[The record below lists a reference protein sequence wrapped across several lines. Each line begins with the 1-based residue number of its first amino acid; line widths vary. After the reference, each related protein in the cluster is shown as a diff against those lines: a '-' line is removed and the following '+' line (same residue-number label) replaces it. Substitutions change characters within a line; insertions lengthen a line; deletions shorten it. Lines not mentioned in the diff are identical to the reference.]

1 MDVAS
6 KKTLFSVRRH
16 YTVKYWLGII
26 VACICLFG
34 CNRKQVTISDGS
46 SSLSESR
53 ADILITEE
61 PNFAQD
67 IMYEQMKVFTAY
79 LEKATGL
86 TVDYVPAIN
95 YAHSHELL
103 VSGKVDLLWAGSLGT
118 SQVLS
123 ANKNARPIATELKSF
138 TNVLLVDRKILGEVE
153 VALGSERPLQ
163 ALRGRR
169 VVFGSNYS
177 GSTFLTPL
185 IEMKSQGVH
194 LNDLKSC
201 MHEPKHGHR
210 AMFIGDSDQQDFAFV
225 PGSKA
230 NPLKHVPEQARP
242 EVVIAWVSDIKRN
255 YYITASAEFLQPSS
269 LNAVRKI
276 QKALLALN
284 EPSQSHDEVLQA
296 VGVTG
301 FELPKNN
308 GASNS
313 MNELTEFVAA
323 LGDDTRCESNN
334 KS

>member
-1 MDVAS
+1 VDVAS
-6 KKTLFSVRRH
+6 TRVSFSAWRH
-16 YTVKYWLGII
+16 YTVKYWLGLI
-26 VACICLFG
+26 VFCTCLVG
-34 CNRKQVTISDGS
+34 CNRNQITINNGITGS
-46 SSLSESR
+46 LDSP

-67 IMYEQMKVFTAY
+67 IMNEQMRVFIAY
-79 LEKATGL
+79 LEEATGL

-118 SQVLS
+118 SKVLS
-123 ANKNARPIATELKSF
+123 ADKKARPIATELESF
-138 TNVLLVDRKILGEVE
+138 INVLLVDRKILGQVE
-153 VALGSERPLQ
+153 VALGSERPLR
-163 ALRGRR
+163 ALKGRR
-169 VVFGSNYS
+169 VVFGSNFS

-185 IEMKSQGVH
+185 IEMKSQGVY

-242 EVVIAWVSDIKRN
+242 EIVIAWVSDIKRN
-255 YYITASAEFLQPSS
+255 YYITASPEFLKPSS
-269 LNAVRKI
+269 LDDVRKV
-276 QKALLALN
+276 QNALIALN
-284 EPSQSHDEVLQA
+284 EPSESHDEVLQA
-296 VGVTG
+296 LGVTG
-301 FELPKNN
+301 FELPQNN
-308 GASNS
+308 ASSDS

-323 LGDDTRCESNN
+323 LGDDTRCNNN
-334 KS
+334 K